1 MERKH
6 ESIAVKLLTR
16 LSEAVYYW
24 RAWFIYPQIVLFA
37 LCLWM
42 TKEGLKFDTS
52 RSNLVG
58 SDKRYH
64 QIYLK
69 YKEDFNVRDDT
80 VVVVES
86 ENVEKNRQFVERIGA
101 KLEKE
106 TNLFSEVFYKGDL
119 KMLGPKALLFLDDA
133 TLEELYRTLQEF
145 KPFISNFGRATNLN
159 SLFALVNQQFRT
171 AGRQENANTD
181 ALIGALP
188 ALQRIVDLGADSI
201 GRSGTP
207 PSPGITALFGS
218 GEKAQEEQYIT
229 FAKGRIY
236 LVNLRTIRQD
246 QAAEGVKR

>member
-37 LCLWM
+37 VCLWI

-86 ENVEKNRQFVERIGA
+86 DNVEKNRQFVERIGA
-101 KLEKE
+101 KLERK
-106 TNLFSEVFYKGDL
+106 
-119 KMLGPKALLFLDDA
+119 
-133 TLEELYRTLQEF
+133 
-145 KPFISNFGRATNLN
+145 
-159 SLFALVNQQFRT
+159 
-171 AGRQENANTD
+171 
-181 ALIGALP
+181 
-188 ALQRIVDLGADSI
+188 
-201 GRSGTP
+201 
-207 PSPGITALFGS
+207 
-218 GEKAQEEQYIT
+218 
-229 FAKGRIY
+229 RIY
-236 LVNLRTIRQD
+236 SRKFFTK
-246 QAAEGVKR
+246 AT